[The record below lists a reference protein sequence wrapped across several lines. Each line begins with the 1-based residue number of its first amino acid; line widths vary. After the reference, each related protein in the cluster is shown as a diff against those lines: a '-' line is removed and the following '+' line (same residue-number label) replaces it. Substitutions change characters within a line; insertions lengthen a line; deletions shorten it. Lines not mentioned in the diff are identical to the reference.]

1 MTLTSPDYDFFVQW
15 HLTERCNLE
24 CTHCYQSKEA
34 SPELSFSEIEEVLDE
49 IAEMMDAWQEKYAV
63 NLSRSLSLTGGEPF
77 LRHDFHEILNACVQ
91 KGFDIYILSNGTL
104 IDRELAKSLACRGV
118 KGVQVSMEGPE
129 HIHDSIR
136 GRGSFRASVE
146 GVHHLLD
153 SGIVVTLNTTLS
165 ALNAD
170 FFPDMIDLALS
181 LGVQKLGF
189 SRLVPSGRGA
199 GLIDKMLDTVTVKEL
214 YEKIFS
220 LPSGTLK
227 IVSGDPIVSHM
238 NCNADDSDAGN
249 IMTGGCAAG
258 LSGFTLLADGT
269 ITPCRRL
276 PVSLGNVKTDSLR
289 EVWAASPVLEQLRD
303 RRSYK
308 GKCGQCAKWASCRG
322 CRAIA
327 YAYARTKD
335 STEDFLADDPQCFIK
350 AVRREP

>member
-1 MTLTSPDYDFFVQW
+1 MTCLSSYDFFVQW
-15 HLTERCNLE
+15 HLTERCNLR
-24 CTHCYQSKEA
+24 CTHCYQSEEK
-34 SPELSFSEIEEVLDE
+34 SPELSFAEIEEVLDE
-49 IAEMMDAWQEKYAV
+49 ITEMMDAWQDKYAL

-77 LRHDFHEILNACVQ
+77 LRQDFHAILDACLQ
-91 KGFDIYILSNGTL
+91 AGFDIYILSNGTL
-104 IDRELAKSLACRGV
+104 IDKEVAKSLALRGV

-129 HIHDSIR
+129 HIHDSVR
-136 GRGSFRASVE
+136 GRGSFRASVR
-146 GVHHLLD
+146 GVRHLLE

-170 FFPDMIDLALS
+170 SFPDMIDLASS

-199 GLIDKMLDTVTVKEL
+199 GLLDKMLDAGKVKEL

-220 LPSGTLK
+220 LPAGPLK
-227 IVSGDPIVSHM
+227 IVSGDPLVSHM
-238 NCNADDSDAGN
+238 NCNDYNDTGN

-276 PVSLGNVKTDSLR
+276 PVSLGNVKRDSLR

-303 RRSYK
+303 RGSYK
-308 GKCGQCAKWASCRG
+308 GKCGGCAKWASCRG

-327 YAYARTKD
+327 YAYAQAKG
-335 STEDFLADDPQCFIK
+335 STNFLADDPQCFI
-350 AVRREP
+350 RP